1 MRFVTYQIDSKISKI
16 SRVGILINFDQTEI
30 VLDLNLSFAS
40 LLKEQG
46 KEPKYLD
53 YANFRIPHNM
63 CDFMAGGDPSIE
75 AAKETLEYIKIIGID
90 YNHNY
95 KEVYSIYLVDSLIVC
110 YSYY

>member
-53 YANFRIPHNM
+53 YANLEFLTICVILWQGEIPHLKQLKK
-63 CDFMAGGDPSIE
+63 P
-75 AAKETLEYIKIIGID
+75 
-90 YNHNY
+90 
-95 KEVYSIYLVDSLIVC
+95 
-110 YSYY
+110 